1 MADENED
8 IDLEQIVWDPRYRR
22 SVIEQL
28 NRDARKSTPSPEV
41 PPPEPK
47 PEPSR

>member
-1 MADENED
+1 MADEKED

-28 NRDARKSTPSPEV
+28 NRDAGKPESSPQV